1 MHKQTG
7 FTLLELMV
15 VVAIIALTA
24 GAASLSLPPTSE
36 RQLAQEAERLSALLE
51 RARAQSRASGQAME
65 WTAQGSGFAF
75 ALGSKSVQT
84 GQAYTWMHAGVVAQ
98 PRRLL
103 LGPEPVIPAQR
114 VVLTAADGRRVA
126 LSSDGV
132 RPFTLQWEH

>member
-24 GAASLSLPPTSE
+24 GAASLSLPPASE

-51 RARAQSRASGQAME
+51 RARAQSRASGQTME
-65 WTAQGSGFAF
+65 WRAQDGGFAF
-75 ALGSKSVQT
+75 ALGSTAAQT
-84 GQAYTWMHAGVVAQ
+84 AQTYSWMHAGVKAQ

-114 VVLTAADGRRVA
+114 VLLTAADGRSVA
-126 LSSDGV
+126 LSTDGV
-132 RPFTLQWEH
+132 RPFTLHWEP